1 MERTLKMPSL
11 EIATI
16 IDSVLKLLG
25 GALGVKLF
33 EHYWLKRK
41 AQKEE
46 KQKENFVANLK
57 DISLMNH
64 FMEDVIEN
72 TAADSFL
79 ILMGHDSGNIPN
91 PKHPYFAKAM
101 WQKVKHEE
109 SDNDETNLLRK
120 FDSIRV
126 DFAYINMIIE
136 IMTKGCIKIDVKTM
150 PNCFLKMMYHSEKIQ
165 YSEVYFLAQEKS
177 NKIYYCSIATT
188 KPGEKFT
195 NFQERAKIELAIN
208 HIRQIFAK
216 V

>member
-64 FMEDVIEN
+64 FMEDVIKN
-72 TAADSFL
+72 TAADRFL

-101 WQKVKHEE
+101 WQKVKNEG
-109 SDNDETNLLRK
+109 DDDDTTNLLRK

-136 IMTKGCIKIDVKTM
+136 IMTKGCMKINVETM
-150 PNCFLKMMYHSEKIQ
+150 PNCFLKMMYQSENIK
-165 YSEVYFLAQEKS
+165 YSEVYFLAQEKG
-177 NKIYYCSIATT
+177 NKIYYCSVATT

-195 NFQERAKIELAIN
+195 NHQERAKIELAIN